1 MGLFWFGAL
10 CGGVTMFLTMV
21 LVSAQAVDEKERQIE
36 YLKKQL
42 RLQAVQAKGVHDEY

>member
-10 CGGVTMFLTMV
+10 MGAVTMFFTMI
-21 LVSAQAVDEKERQIE
+21 LVFAQAVDEKERQIK

-42 RLQAVQAKGVHDEY
+42 RLQALEAKGVHNEY